1 MTIFQAVLQFTI
13 LLLELIFSASIA
25 IYAVSMLYSQLKGAP
40 YVPSNQKETEELLKL
55 AGLKPKQLMIELG
68 SGDGRVLRTAV
79 KHYQV
84 YGVGIDVNPVLNWW
98 ASFLAKRQNLS
109 NITFISKNIFDYDL
123 SKANVI
129 YLFLM
134 PELID
139 KLETKFNR
147 EIKPKTIV
155 ISHGFEVKF
164 WKKYLTKKRDHK
176 PFPTYYY
183 QLLNSKF

>member
-1 MTIFQAVLQFTI
+1 MQII
-13 LLLELIFSASIA
+13 LILFELVFSASIA

-79 KHYQV
+79 KNFGV
-84 YGVGIDVNPVLNWW
+84 YGIGIDINPVLNWW
-98 ASFLAKRQNLS
+98 ATFLAKRQKLT
-109 NITFISKNIFDYDL
+109 NIKFISKNIFNYDL
-123 SKANVI
+123 SNADVI
-129 YLFLM
+129 YIFLM

-139 KLETKFNR
+139 KLKDKFIM
-147 EIKPKTIV
+147 EIHPKTLV
-155 ISHGFEVKF
+155 MSHGFEIKF
-164 WKKYLTKKRDHK
+164 WKKYLIKKRDHK

-183 QLLNSKF
+183 LIT

>member
-1 MTIFQAVLQFTI
+1 MILFRSILQLMLI
-13 LLLELIFSASIA
+13 LLELVFSASIA

-55 AGLKPKQLMIELG
+55 AGLKPKQLMVELG

-79 KHYQV
+79 KNFGV
-84 YGVGIDVNPVLNWW
+84 YGIGIDVNPVLNWW
-98 ASFLAKRQNLS
+98 ATLLSKKQKLA
-109 NITFISKNIFDYDL
+109 NIKFISKNIFDYDL
-123 SKANVI
+123 SKADVV

-134 PELID
+134 PELIN
-139 KLETKFNR
+139 KLENKFNR
-147 EIKPKTIV
+147 EIRPKTLM
-155 ISHGFEVKF
+155 ISHGFEIKF

-183 QLLNSKF
+183 RVT

>member
-1 MTIFQAVLQFTI
+1 MI
-13 LLLELIFSASIA
+13 LFRIIMQIILILFELVFSASIA

-40 YVPSNQKETEELLKL
+40 YVPSNQKEIEELLKL

-79 KHYQV
+79 KNYKVQ
-84 YGVGIDVNPVLNWW
+84 GIGIDVNPVLNSW
-98 ASFLAKRQNLS
+98 ATFLAKRQKLL
-109 NITFISKNIFDYDL
+109 NIKFISKNIFDYDL
-123 SKANVI
+123 SKADAI

-139 KLETKFNR
+139 KLENKFNH
-147 EIKPKTIV
+147 EIRPKTIV
-155 ISHGFEVKF
+155 ISHGFEIKF
-164 WKKYLTKKRDHK
+164 WKKYLIKKRDHK

-183 QLLNSKF
+183 LIT